1 MAVLKKGAKRAPK
14 SLHRP
19 ENHVFLAVLR
29 DFRERATLTQVQVAE
44 RLGRSQNYVSAAERG
59 VVRLDGLQLRDWCQA
74 CDSDLVKWA
83 KEVEG
88 RLGGKKATR
97 QSQ

>member
-1 MAVLKKGAKRAPK
+1 MAVQKKGVKRAPK

-29 DFRERATLTQVQVAE
+29 YFRERTALTQVQMAE
-44 RLGRSQNYVSAAERG
+44 RLGRSQNYISAAERG

-88 RLGGKKATR
+88 RLGEKKDGQKNA
-97 QSQ
+97 